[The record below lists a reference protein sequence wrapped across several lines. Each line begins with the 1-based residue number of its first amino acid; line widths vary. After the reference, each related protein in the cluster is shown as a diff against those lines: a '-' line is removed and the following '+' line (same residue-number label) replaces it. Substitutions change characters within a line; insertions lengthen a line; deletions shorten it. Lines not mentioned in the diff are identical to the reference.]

1 VHSGVIERVT
11 SGWLD
16 LTAALPE
23 SAVLPDLRGLELN
36 ARLRGSS
43 RVARGFGSP
52 QPYLR
57 ADACVDRL
65 VSRAEWTALA
75 CEDFRAVAQIAAG
88 REGALPIVL
97 TSALPIADVERA
109 CAETGWHTAVADGS
123 GLRVDI
129 PTRHGTT
136 VARLES
142 SSNAGLHF
150 VIDLVDVAGR
160 PDVCRRAAAA
170 LLLAVSGSVRLVK
183 GAIVERGAGHITTLM
198 SPLVTARE
206 AEIDDALSALSVAC
220 EGTVREVE
228 ALMDERLASEY
239 LALSCGA
246 SGEAAPASMEEDLC
260 LQQP

>member
-1 VHSGVIERVT
+1 VIERVT

-16 LTAALPE
+16 VTAALPE

-36 ARLRGSS
+36 DRLRGSS
-43 RVARGFGSP
+43 RVARAFGSSR
-52 QPYLR
+52 PYLR

-65 VSRAEWTALA
+65 VSRAEWTAAA
-75 CEDFRAVAQIAAG
+75 CEDFRAIVQTAAG
-88 REGALPIVL
+88 CSEALPASLASV
-97 TSALPIADVERA
+97 LPIADVEHA
-109 CAETGWHTAVADGS
+109 CAETGWRAVVADGA

-129 PTRHGTT
+129 PTRHGTS

-142 SSNAGLHF
+142 SSNAGLRF

-160 PDVCRRAAAA
+160 PDVCRRAVAA

-206 AEIDDALSALSVAC
+206 ADVDDTLSALSVAC

-239 LALSCGA
+239 LALSYGA